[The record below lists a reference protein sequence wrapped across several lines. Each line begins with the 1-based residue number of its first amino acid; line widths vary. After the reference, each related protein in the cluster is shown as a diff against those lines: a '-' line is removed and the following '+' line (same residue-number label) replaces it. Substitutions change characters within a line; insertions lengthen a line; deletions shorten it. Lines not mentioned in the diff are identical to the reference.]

1 MNVLDPLMTYLSP
14 RLMARVRMLETSE
27 PAPGSV
33 RQNDASF
40 GASVSIPRYFFFV
53 SSEPAIDTGAEARPL
68 APSDVWMPEQPQ
80 ESSSSMRAP
89 SRWEMPAPPYSSPM
103 WVFIRPSSQA
113 LSMMSW
119 GQVPSLS
126 YSQATGRISF
136 SANS

>member
-1 MNVLDPLMTYLSP
+1 MKHFEPLMTYLSP
-14 RLMARVRMLETSE
+14 FLTALVFMLDTSE

-33 RQNDASF
+33 RQKDASF
-40 GASVSIPRYFFFV
+40 GSSVSMPRYFFFV

-68 APSDVWMPEQPQ
+68 APSEVWMPEQPQ

-89 SRWEMPAPPYSSPM
+89 SRCEMPAPPYSSPM

-119 GQVPSLS
+119 
-126 YSQATGRISF
+126 
-136 SANS
+136 